1 LALLAGP
8 KQAAKIRTSIPH
20 SWHAICSAIAKNIAQ
35 DHALEAFSKAFGAT
49 SVDDENYNPL
59 ADYDHDGDVDGS
71 DLAVFAK
78 NFKDKS

>member
-1 LALLAGP
+1 MGP
-8 KQAAKIRTSIPH
+8 LPKNKAKISCFPGKNFRISTQNNS
-20 SWHAICSAIAKNIAQ
+20 NIAQ